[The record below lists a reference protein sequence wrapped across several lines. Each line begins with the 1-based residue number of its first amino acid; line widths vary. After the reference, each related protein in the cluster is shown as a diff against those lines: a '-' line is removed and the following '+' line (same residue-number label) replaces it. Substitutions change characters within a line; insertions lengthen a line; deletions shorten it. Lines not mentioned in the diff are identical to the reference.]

1 MSKPSRP
8 LPFRPVARAPM
19 RVSLPV
25 LLAMPALLAACRPE
39 PPPTEQPPEPQ
50 AQAHTELRDA
60 IRAPQDKARD
70 VEKTLQDDADRQ
82 RARIDAA
89 EGG

>member
-1 MSKPSRP
+1 MSDTARP
-8 LPFRPVARAPM
+8 FPAVAVL
-19 RVSLPV
+19 RVSAV
-25 LLAMPALLAACRPE
+25 ALGMVVLAACRPE
-39 PPPTEQPPEPQ
+39 PPPTERPPEPQ

-60 IRAPQDKARD
+60 IQAPQDKARA

-82 RARIDAA
+82 RAQIDAA